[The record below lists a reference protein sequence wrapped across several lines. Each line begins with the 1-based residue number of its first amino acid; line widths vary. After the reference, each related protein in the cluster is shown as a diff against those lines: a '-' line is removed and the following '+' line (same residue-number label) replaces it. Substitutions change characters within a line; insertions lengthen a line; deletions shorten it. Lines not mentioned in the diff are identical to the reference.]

1 MTTMKKT
8 VVVLTCDACGK
19 EGAETARIATN
30 TDTYRVDLCK
40 THMKD
45 LVKIGKLGQSAV
57 ETKKSQSRM
66 QVYDL

>member
-1 MTTMKKT
+1 MGDMKKT
-8 VVVLTCDACGK
+8 VVVLTCDSCGK
-19 EGAETARIATN
+19 EGAESARIATN

-45 LVKIGKLGQSAV
+45 LIKIGKLGASSL
-57 ETKKSQSRM
+57 ETKRSQSRM